1 MTFDEKQQTRQ
12 FWLRAL
18 LVVGL
23 LWGGMPFLMLPLVL
37 MAVVPAPLGLGIAL
51 VNGLS
56 LAPACTLA
64 FWHRRAACIWLSAN
78 AVACLI
84 AMAWS
89 KHQASDAYFV
99 AMVSLTGSVLIA
111 LFLNFMEIRRWP
123 AALGPAD

>member
-1 MTFDEKQQTRQ
+1 MTFDEKPRMRQ

-37 MAVVPAPLGLGIAL
+37 MGVVPAPLGLAIAL

-56 LAPACTLA
+56 VAPACTLA
-64 FWHRRAACIWLSAN
+64 FWHRRAACIWLSGN
-78 AVACLI
+78 AAACVM
-84 AMAWS
+84 AMVWP
-89 KHQASDAYFV
+89 KHRPGDAYFV

-111 LFLNFMEIRRWP
+111 LCLVFMEIRHWP